1 MTSGPVVLDP
11 SPSLLTTHKSRDCKG
26 PRLNHRLPRHIT
38 RKGLS
43 TPATSEEGQQDIITA
58 RKTKRKGDQVHCP
71 PLGIPTVPS
80 SILSLRAQASWIPP
94 SLRHW
99 SDSSLAR
106 GLRSFPAVPNL
117 LAPGTGFEKDYF
129 SKDWGRR
136 WFQDDSMMLH
146 LLCTLFLLLL
156 HQLHSRSFG
165 IRSWRFMTLRQ
176 LID

>member
-1 MTSGPVVLDP
+1 MVLAP

-43 TPATSEEGQQDIITA
+43 TSATSEEGRQDIITA
-58 RKTKRKGDQVHCP
+58 RKLRGKGTRSTALQ
-71 PLGIPTVPS
+71 LGIRTVPS
-80 SILSLRAQASWIPP
+80 SIPSLRAQASWIPP

-99 SDSSLAR
+99 SDSSLTRAS
-106 GLRSFPAVPNL
+106 GHPSLATGPFQRSPTF

-136 WFQDDSMMLH
+136 WFQDDSMMLY
-146 LLCTLFLLLL
+146 LLCTLFLSLL
-156 HQLHSRSFG
+156 HQLHFRSFG
-165 IRSWRFMTLRQ
+165 M
-176 LID
+176 

>member
-71 PLGIPTVPS
+71 PLGIRTVPS

-117 LAPGTGFEKDYF
+117 FGTRNQLWERQFFYRFG
-129 SKDWGRR
+129 WGG
-136 WFQDDSMMLH
+136 WFWCDSSALL
-146 LLCTLFLLLL
+146 LLCT
-156 HQLHSRSFG
+156 
-165 IRSWRFMTLRQ
+165 
-176 LID
+176 